1 MAVQETVKA
10 NKGTSIGVLIA
21 AAVAVSAPMT
31 VHFEGT
37 VLHPY
42 HDMGGYQSVC
52 NGERFVAMHDYTK
65 AQCLEMLQ
73 TEQAKQY
80 APEVY
85 ACTPSIATN
94 PFFFGTSIDAA
105 WNAGSGGYCS
115 SPMARLFKDG
125 KYKEACAAF
134 KTWRATVHG
143 VVVRGLQNR
152 RYYDPMSEFNTCEKG
167 LVS

>member
-94 PFFFGTSIDAA
+94 PFFFGTAIDAA

-115 SPMARLFKDG
+115 SPMARLFKD
-125 KYKEACAAF
+125 
-134 KTWRATVHG
+134 
-143 VVVRGLQNR
+143 
-152 RYYDPMSEFNTCEKG
+152 DPMSEFNTCEKG